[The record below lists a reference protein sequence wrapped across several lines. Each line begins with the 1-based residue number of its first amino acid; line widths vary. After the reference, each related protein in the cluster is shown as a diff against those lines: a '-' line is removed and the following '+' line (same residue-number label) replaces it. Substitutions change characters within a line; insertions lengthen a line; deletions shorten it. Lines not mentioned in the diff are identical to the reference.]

1 MWGYPI
7 RQLHI
12 RVNYKWNHPQMVLIQ
27 WNTIIYPDIWFAKC
41 YINSL
46 GVYSFEVDVFL
57 LCQTQQNI
65 KWLVV
70 IDQHE
75 PIWDKKRKHSVF
87 QTVEFW
93 LFHRAMSEFPRSWS
107 KMSSKCRLWPTRA
120 LQTVKHV
127 PPCLEKS
134 TLTVPNMF
142 HYCIEQ
148 REKTHDES
156 WGKKQYPSP
165 QLLSLD
171 PIWAHP
177 RWPARLL
184 KKLLAVF
191 GVISGQQVRETQGV
205 TQQSGRSWDF
215 RGPLLGKWLVGA
227 LEPWNF
233 MTFHIIIGNVIIPTD
248 FHSIIFQRGRYTTNQ
263 MMINVDPICFL
274 MFFFSDVF
282 FCHFSDAAT

>member
-1 MWGYPI
+1 MLYQQPWGLLI
-7 RQLHI
+7 RSWRIFIMSNTAKHKMISGDWPTWTNMGQKTEAQRI
-12 RVNYKWNHPQMVLIQ
+12 PNRRVLAVPQGYV
-27 WNTIIYPDIWFAKC
+27 W
-41 YINSL
+41 
-46 GVYSFEVDVFL
+46 V
-57 LCQTQQNI
+57 
-65 KWLVV
+65 
-70 IDQHE
+70 
-75 PIWDKKRKHSVF
+75 
-87 QTVEFW
+87 
-93 LFHRAMSEFPRSWS
+93 PRSWS

-274 MFFFSDVF
+274 MFFFQMF
-282 FCHFSDAAT
+282 FLCHFSDAAT